1 MRDGERSA
9 EDSWWASGLVF
20 RAACSLLGA
29 VCGLVLALLI
39 AVAWAT
45 TGKEFAQMQSLLAIG
60 ALAGAAGAGL
70 APEAL
75 LKAVTGLSY
84 FLVALLSAW
93 GGDDPPQAPQN
104 DGWLKACAIF
114 GAVYALMLTAL
125 WILWR

>member
-1 MRDGERSA
+1 MADGERST
-9 EDSWWASGLVF
+9 DGNWWASGLVF
-20 RAACSLLGA
+20 RVACSLLGA

-39 AVAWAT
+39 AVVWAS
-45 TGKEFAQMQSLLAIG
+45 TGKDFSQMQSLLAVG

-70 APEAL
+70 VPEAL

-93 GGDDPPQAPQN
+93 GGGDPPQAPQN

-114 GAVYALMLTAL
+114 GAVYALMLSAL
-125 WILWR
+125 WILRR